1 MATKDT
7 PKKGKYVFQVIAGE
21 HQGNKRTYVKGDI
34 FRSDHRL
41 DEMFQGKFTLMP
53 DVNIADDE
61 SDSEDQLRSGKGET
75 KTMRDEAPSA
85 PEDRLLEF
93 MFESASNVTHLFPNA
108 VKVGLAVYKD
118 TLNGY
123 GVAHTDEKNPTNLAG
138 HVLGS
143 KKAVNEFI
151 AEYSKTLDSND

>member
-1 MATKDT
+1 MAKDT

-61 SDSEDQLRSGKGET
+61 TDGDDTLRAGKGET
-75 KTMRDEAPSA
+75 KTMREEAPST
-85 PEDRLLEF
+85 PDDRLLEF
-93 MFESASNVTHLFPNA
+93 MFESASNVTHLFPA
-108 VKVGLAVYKD
+108 ATKIGLAVFKD

-123 GVAHTDEKNPTNLAG
+123 GVAHADDKNPTNLAG
-138 HVLGS
+138 QVLGS
-143 KKAVNEFI
+143 KKAVNEFL
-151 AEYSKTLDSND
+151 AEYARTMNDND